1 MVYFLAL
8 IEVEILSL
16 QIQKFDE
23 IASFL
28 AMTDWNEKQENG
40 RLILPE
46 SFAPNEFYFFLGDCS
61 VKFT

>member
-8 IEVEILSL
+8 IKVEILSL

-28 AMTDWNEKQENG
+28 AMTDWNEQRENDLKNA
-40 RLILPE
+40 RMFR
-46 SFAPNEFYFFLGDCS
+46 SKKN
-61 VKFT
+61 